1 MTGPWARENVTDQVS
16 IGLNFTSDWL
26 SEKVTRVSFGRSQ
39 YTMLSA
45 LLQTWR
51 IFGTECK
58 KVSLLFRTVSCRRR
72 RMGAAVRAG
81 AAEETC
87 EAQIRGTTTAKG
99 RAIGWT
105 APSAGRRIWNGRQ
118 SKKID
123 GWKQSKVCLM
133 LLSVTASHE
142 TMSIEFRLSGG

>member
-1 MTGPWARENVTDQVS
+1 MTVPWARENVTDQVS
-16 IGLNFTSDWL
+16 IGLNITSDGL

-58 KVSLLFRTVSCRRR
+58 KVSLLFRTCRRR

-87 EAQIRGTTTAKG
+87 EAQIRGTTTAEG
-99 RAIGWT
+99 RTIGWT